1 MIFSIA
7 PSSPSGVPINVTLLV
22 VSYQQ
27 INVSWSIDTTT
38 VNGMLSHFNIYYYT
52 ATGYSNVVVYNATG
66 INSIGPY
73 TISVTGLS
81 PNTLYSI
88 DVTIVNEV
96 SEGNRSSS
104 VEAETHPKGNLCNYS
119 CCLHLLLLIYL
130 CLLHTYAT
138 TAPDNNLITTVSP
151 TLISS
156 STIE

>member
-88 DVTIVNEV
+88 VLEDI
-96 SEGNRSSS
+96 S
-104 VEAETHPKGNLCNYS
+104 VGETVVMR
-119 CCLHLLLLIYL
+119 LLSG
-130 CLLHTYAT
+130 AVV
-138 TAPDNNLITTVSP
+138 A
-151 TLISS
+151 
-156 STIE
+156 